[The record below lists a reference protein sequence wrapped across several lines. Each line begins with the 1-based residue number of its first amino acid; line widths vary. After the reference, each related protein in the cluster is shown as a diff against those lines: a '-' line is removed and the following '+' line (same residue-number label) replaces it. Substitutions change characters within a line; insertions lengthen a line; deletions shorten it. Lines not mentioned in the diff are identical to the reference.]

1 MEYNNVAN
9 LSDARRKKQGKPPR
23 SLWDKWLD
31 TPRESWEYE
40 YGPWMWK
47 NSPWAKDAE
56 KSDEFAVSLEN
67 VCTDMATHGDEEP
80 TLKFAVEEAKYVLST
95 FFEGGH
101 FNAEDYNSNDP
112 EIRKWAREEVK
123 HLRAFIRKYEKHVSS

>member
-1 MEYNNVAN
+1 MEKNNVVN

-23 SLWDKWLD
+23 SRWDAWLD
-31 TPRESWEYE
+31 TPKEQWEHE

-47 NSPWAKDAE
+47 NAPWAEDV
-56 KSDEFAVSLEN
+56 KSEEFAVSLEN
-67 VCTDMATHGDEEP
+67 VCTDMADHGNEEP

-95 FFEGGH
+95 FFESGH
-101 FNAEDYNSNDP
+101 FNADAYNSNDP